1 MARIKCIM
9 MQRDET
15 QLLLPW
21 LRHHGALF
29 GFENLIVLDNGSRD
43 TGVLA
48 TLACFERAGVR
59 VERAHAQPQ
68 DFLDKGR
75 HVARV
80 IAGLDAASGPEDG
93 YDFALP
99 IDCDEFLA
107 VFDEFGLSC
116 SRRAID
122 RAFDA
127 LLGERRALAIEMSL
141 TNVVGR
147 PGWFAADTLQK
158 GFLPA
163 GSVQEVDH
171 GFHHLRSRL
180 EDGMRWTRFCFLH
193 FHNKPFETLVAHA
206 RRKLDGLVDHHD
218 LDALRR
224 YRGMNYH
231 LVPYFFMTEAQY
243 RSIPDRML
251 TLTAPGFIDL
261 AAALGT
267 DRMLFGGPA
276 TETDGTVRLRL
287 PGEAPVAFEGTAYLA
302 AHPDVQAAAV
312 APLQHYLRH
321 GWSEGRRLSRSDRPE
336 T

>member
-1 MARIKCIM
+1 MARIKCVM

-15 QLLLPW
+15 QVLEPW

-29 GFENLIVLDNGSRD
+29 GFENLTVLDHGSRD
-43 TGVLA
+43 ADVLA
-48 TLACFERAGVR
+48 TLVRYERAGVR
-59 VERAHAQPQ
+59 VERVAAGPQ

-80 IAGLDAASGPEDG
+80 IAGLDAACGPGGGPADG
-93 YDFALP
+93 YDFVLP

-107 VFDEFGLSC
+107 VFDEAGLSC
-116 SRRAID
+116 SRSAID
-122 RAFDA
+122 RAFEA

-141 TNVVGR
+141 ANVVGR

-163 GSVQEVDH
+163 NSVLAVDH

-180 EDGMRWTRFCFLH
+180 ADGVRWTRFCYLH

-218 LDALRR
+218 PDALRR
-224 YRGMNYH
+224 YHGMNYH

-243 RSIPDRML
+243 RAIPDRML
-251 TLTAPGFIDL
+251 TLTAPGFTHL

-267 DRMLFGGPA
+267 DRMLFGEPVADAGDA
-276 TETDGTVRLRL
+276 VRLRL
-287 PGEAPVAFEGTAYLA
+287 PDASPTTFGGAAYLA
-302 AHPDVQAAAV
+302 AHPDVQAAGIP
-312 APLQHYLRH
+312 PLQHYLRH
-321 GWSEGRRLSRSDRPE
+321 GWSEGRRLG
-336 T
+336 

>member
-43 TGVLA
+43 AGVLA
-48 TLACFERAGVR
+48 TLARFERAGVR
-59 VERAHAQPQ
+59 VERAHAAPR

-80 IAGLDAASGPEDG
+80 IGELDAAAAAEDG

-122 RAFDA
+122 RAFEA
-127 LLGERRALAIEMSL
+127 LLGERRALGIEMSL

-163 GSVQEVDH
+163 GSVLEVDH
-171 GFHHLRSRL
+171 GFHHPRSRL

-193 FHNKPFETLVAHA
+193 FHNKPFDTLVAHA

-218 LDALRR
+218 LDALRA

-231 LVPYFFMTEAQY
+231 LVPYFFMTPAQY
-243 RSIPDRML
+243 RAIPDRML
-251 TLTAPGFIDL
+251 TLTVPGFTRL
-261 AAALGT
+261 AAALGI
-267 DRMLFGGPA
+267 DRMLFGEPA
-276 TETDGTVRLRL
+276 GETDDAVRLRL
-287 PGEAPVAFEGTAYLA
+287 PGGAPVAFEASTYLA
-302 AHPDVQAAAV
+302 AHPDVQAAGV

-321 GWSEGRRLSRSDRPE
+321 GWNEGRRLG
-336 T
+336 